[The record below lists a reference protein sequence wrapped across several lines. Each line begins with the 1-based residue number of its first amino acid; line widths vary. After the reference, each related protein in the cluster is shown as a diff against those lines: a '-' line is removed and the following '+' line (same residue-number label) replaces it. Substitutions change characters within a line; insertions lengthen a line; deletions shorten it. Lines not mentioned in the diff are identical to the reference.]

1 MKKFIVACVIIFII
15 AFISYAQN
23 ERPKY
28 EFKATDGTLSSEGI
42 LRDVTIEQVWKA
54 TKEVLIKTGLTI
66 NGLDK
71 QSSTISAQK
80 TQRTFKDLMQ
90 WPYNISLIFEEGDD
104 GIHITAQVEITKSTV
119 GYSEEKLAHK
129 EAKKIFDKIAEALY
143 GKEEK
148 K

>member
-23 ERPKY
+23 EKPKY

-42 LRDVTIEQVWKA
+42 FSDVTIE
-54 TKEVLIKTGLTI
+54 EVLIKNGLTI
-66 NGLDK
+66 TGLDK

-80 TQRTFKDLMQ
+80 TQRKLKDLMQ
-90 WPYNISLIFEEGDD
+90 WPYNISLIFEEGNGEID
-104 GIHITAQVEITKSTV
+104 ITAQVEITKSTV
-119 GYSEEKLAHK
+119 SYSEEKLAHK

-143 GKEEK
+143 GKEDK

>member
-23 ERPKY
+23 EMPKY

-42 LRDVTIEQVWKA
+42 FRDVTIEQAWRA
-54 TKEVLIKTGLTI
+54 TKEVLIKNGLTI
-66 NGLDK
+66 TGLDK

-80 TQRTFKDLMQ
+80 TQRKLKDLMQ
-90 WPYNISLIFEEGDD
+90 WPYNISLIFEEGNGEID
-104 GIHITAQVEITKSTV
+104 ITAQVEITKSTV
-119 GYSEEKLAHK
+119 SYSEEKLAHK

-143 GKEEK
+143 GKEDK